1 MTADRVWDLTNTIER
16 RAHLAVAMS
25 DDARD
30 SHLAA
35 ARRRANKVV
44 SILGSV
50 ASLLA
55 LYDLALL
62 ARMGS

>member
-1 MTADRVWDLTNTIER
+1 MTAERTWDLSNTIER

-25 DDARD
+25 ADARD
-30 SHLAA
+30 AKLAT
-35 ARRRANKVV
+35 ARRRANKMV

-55 LYDLALL
+55 LYDLTLL
-62 ARMGS
+62 ARMGQ

>member
-1 MTADRVWDLTNTIER
+1 MTADRVWDLSNTVER
-16 RAHLAVAMS
+16 HAHLAVAMS
-25 DDARD
+25 GDAQEAQ
-30 SHLAA
+30 LAN
-35 ARRRANKVV
+35 ARRRANKMV

>member
-1 MTADRVWDLTNTIER
+1 MNAERVWDLSDTIER

-25 DDARD
+25 GDAAQAQ
-30 SHLAA
+30 LAA
-35 ARRRANKVV
+35 ARRRANKMV

-55 LYDLALL
+55 LYDLMLL
-62 ARMGS
+62 ARMGG